1 MTRRTRIYLTLT
13 AAAALAV
20 LFWLFPLTG
29 DDWYREGLGRE
40 LRSLGD
46 LVRELIF
53 RWKTTN
59 PRLLGNVL
67 AYLSGSRPVLR
78 WLLRTALT
86 LLLFCFASKAAGVQS
101 GAGFVLLTV
110 GVFALPREMF
120 RQIYPWSAG
129 FFNYLPPVLLTLGAF
144 SLLEKTLDDR
154 RESPL
159 RCAALLLLAFTGQLF
174 METNT
179 VYAVLAG
186 GFLTVWVWAARKKPS
201 PAAMCYFL
209 GALLGAA
216 LLFAS
221 PSYRR
226 VTEAN
231 AAYHLADG
239 LSGLL
244 LTAQENLSELL
255 RWLLTGCPAVYLG
268 FPVLAFLS
276 RCRQKAT
283 VWDAPPAALL
293 CLGIIWIIFGLP
305 VRAIAVLS
313 WFSGAFWGAFR
324 WLGGRKRQ
332 RAVFYLASALAA
344 AAPLAFV
351 SPIGPRCFFVS
362 YVFLLLAATQFLS
375 PAGLWQRFCAGA
387 LAAGVFIACLCI
399 YLPIYRT
406 AQIREAAIARAMDL
420 RQTQIVL
427 PSFPHTEYLWD
438 ADTQKLCRTF
448 YYETPG
454 DIEFLFVPQE
464 DWTP

>member
-1 MTRRTRIYLTLT
+1 MTRRTRIYLTLA

-20 LFWLFPLTG
+20 LFRLFPLTG
-29 DDWYREGLGRE
+29 DDWYREGLGRG
-40 LRSLGD
+40 LHSLGE

-59 PRLLGNVL
+59 PRLLGNAL

-129 FFNYLPPVLLTLGAF
+129 FFNYLPPVLLTLAAF
-144 SLLEKTLDDR
+144 SLLEKTLDDA

-159 RCAALLLLAFTGQLF
+159 RCAALLFLGFMGQLF
-174 METNT
+174 MENNT

-209 GALLGAA
+209 GTLLGAA

-226 VTEAN
+226 VTGVD
-231 AAYHLADG
+231 AAYHMADG
-239 LSGLL
+239 LAGLL
-244 LTAQENLSELL
+244 LTARENLPELS
-255 RWLLTGCPAVYLG
+255 RWLLAGCPAVYWG
-268 FPVLAFLS
+268 FPLLAFLS

-283 VWDAPPAALL
+283 VWDAPPAVLL
-293 CLGIIWIIFGLP
+293 CLSAIWMIFGLP
-305 VRAIAVLS
+305 GRAVAVLS
-313 WFSGAFWGAFR
+313 WFGGAFWATFR
-324 WLGGRKRQ
+324 WLDGRKRQ
-332 RAVFYLASALAA
+332 RAIFYLGSALAA

-351 SPIGPRCFFVS
+351 TPIGPRCFFVS

-427 PSFPHTEYLWD
+427 PSFPYTEYLWD

-464 DWTP
+464 DWMP

>member
-1 MTRRTRIYLTLT
+1 MTRRTRIYLTLA

-20 LFWLFPLTG
+20 LFRLFPLTG
-29 DDWYREGLGRE
+29 DDWYREGLGRG
-40 LRSLGD
+40 LHSLGE

-59 PRLLGNVL
+59 PRLLGNAL

-110 GVFALPREMF
+110 GIFALPREMF

-174 METNT
+174 MENNT

-209 GALLGAA
+209 GTLLGAA

-239 LSGLL
+239 LAGLL
-244 LTAQENLSELL
+244 LTARENLPELS
-255 RWLLTGCPAVYLG
+255 RWLLAGCPAVYLG
-268 FPVLAFLS
+268 FPLLAFLS
-276 RCRQKAT
+276 RCKQKAT
-283 VWDAPPAALL
+283 VLDAPPAVLL
-293 CLGIIWIIFGLP
+293 CLSAIWMIFGLP
-305 VRAIAVLS
+305 GRAVAVLS
-313 WFSGAFWGAFR
+313 WFGGAFWAAFR
-324 WLGGRKRQ
+324 WLDGRKRQ
-332 RAVFYLASALAA
+332 RAIFYLGSALAA

-427 PSFPHTEYLWD
+427 PSFPYTEYLWD
-438 ADTQKLCRTF
+438 ADTQKLCRAY
-448 YYETPG
+448 YYEIPG